1 MLAPRRT
8 WSLCLA
14 TTLLVL
20 GFAVVEVPQLA
31 HAQDGGEPPGYR
43 EAILEAVA
51 EYEAQNYLEARSLFL
66 KAHAILPNART
77 YRGLGVVSF
86 ELRRYS
92 ETIAFL
98 ESALASDQ
106 KRLDDTMRSEAE
118 RLLARA
124 WTFVAQLEIT
134 LDLGD
139 ARVAID
145 GAEATPLPERLLLDV
160 GTHQLEFQAPGYRSV
175 HRSLAVVGGERRAW
189 NISLSKVAWESPDTS
204 SGRNSSSRTHL
215 GTTVGAT
222 PIGLGV
228 ASLVVAGVYMNQRGD
243 KGAALRKVPEST
255 FNPDRLSAWESSR
268 SKPYVF
274 AAVGAAA
281 TTAGVLGLL
290 LSVPRERTPW
300 WASMLAGLGGA
311 GLMVWGATEVAHGAP
326 CDLPPRLQGRCTLPR
341 EQRDRGAI
349 VLLSAA
355 PLSAVPLTQL
365 VRWAFVPSRS
375 NSNFAF
381 NIHTSALQR
390 TVVVDASV
398 HWL

>member
-1 MLAPRRT
+1 VLAHRRT
-8 WSLCLA
+8 SSLCLA
-14 TTLLVL
+14 TAALVL
-20 GFAVVEVPQLA
+20 ALALVAVPQLA
-31 HAQDGGEPPGYR
+31 EAQDGGDPPGYR

-66 KAHAILPNART
+66 KAHDILPNART

-106 KRLDDTMRSEAE
+106 KRLDGTMRSEAE

-134 LDLGD
+134 LDPGD
-139 ARVAID
+139 TRVAID
-145 GAEATPLPERLLLDV
+145 GAEAAPLADRLLLDV
-160 GTHQLEFQAPGYRSV
+160 ATHQLEFQAPGHRPV
-175 HRSLAVVGGERRAW
+175 HRSFAVAGGERRAW
-189 NISLSKVAWESPDTS
+189 NIALPRAASKVPATAGERSAP
-204 SGRNSSSRTHL
+204 SRHRL
-215 GTTVGAT
+215 GTATGTVA
-222 PIGLGV
+222 IGLGV
-228 ASLVVAGVYMNQRGD
+228 ASFVLAGVYLDQRRD
-243 KGAALRKVPEST
+243 KGAALREVPEST
-255 FNPDRLSAWESSR
+255 FNPDRLSAWERSR
-268 SKPYVF
+268 SKPYLF
-274 AAVGAAA
+274 AAVGAVA
-281 TTAGVLGLL
+281 TTAAVLGLL
-290 LSVPRERTPW
+290 LSAPRERTPW
-300 WASMLAGLGGA
+300 WVSMLAGLGGA
-311 GLMVWGATEVAHGAP
+311 GLVFWGAAEVVHGAP
-326 CDLPPRLQGRCTLPR
+326 CDLPPRLQGRCTLPL

-349 VLLSAA
+349 VLLLAA
-355 PLSAVPLTQL
+355 PLLAVPLTQL